1 MKINRHLNIIFWPI
15 YCLTFSKLVLRFYA
29 LHVAQR
35 SVAFGRNPSLIQGH
49 MAHLGESRNAEQIDE
64 HTSPPALVV
73 KGEDAAKVEKKP
85 HGYSFKSIDSGK
97 VVTIDTVW
105 KLDDITLR
113 SEPKDLCLSF
123 ALLELLRCRF
133 AKCTVL
139 EAGFIKVQKFF
150 RYTYLQGDDYERV
163 FRVIADELSFIHDYY
178 YSSLPVSYSRRL
190 IPFI

>member
-1 MKINRHLNIIFWPI
+1 
-15 YCLTFSKLVLRFYA
+15 
-29 LHVAQR
+29 
-35 SVAFGRNPSLIQGH
+35 